1 MNSRIFEMFLCIFE
15 GSLQVNSMRYFIL
28 ILFLTLNSYS
38 QKKMK
43 IPPFL
48 KKGDTVAIVCTAR
61 KFFPEDAKPAIE
73 LLESWGLK
81 VKLGK
86 TIGLDSCQLGGTD
99 QERAADFQFQLD
111 DDNIKAIWCAR
122 GGYGTVRIIDQ
133 LDFTK
138 FVNHPK
144 WVMGFSDV
152 TVLHSHIH
160 TLGVA
165 TLHTIM
171 PFTVPKA
178 PEEVKATLK
187 AALFG
192 EKLAYQIPAKSHDIQ
207 GKARG
212 ILVGGNISILYS
224 LLGSKSSIDTRGKIL
239 FIEDL
244 DEYLYHID
252 RMMYNL
258 KRNGYFDQVKGI
270 IVGSMTDMHDNEI
283 PFGQNEVQII
293 TAIAQSYNIPIVFEF
308 PAGHQRDNR
317 TLILGSLVDFEV
329 NSTNVILRFY

>member
-1 MNSRIFEMFLCIFE
+1 
-15 GSLQVNSMRYFIL
+15 
-28 ILFLTLNSYS
+28 
-38 QKKMK
+38 MK
-43 IPPFL
+43 IPPYL

-99 QERAADFQFQLD
+99 TERAADFQEQLD
-111 DDNIKAIWCAR
+111 NDNVKAIWCAR
-122 GGYGTVRIIDQ
+122 GGYGTVRIIDMI
-133 LDFTK
+133 DFSK
-138 FVNHPK
+138 FKKNPK

-152 TVLHSHIH
+152 TVLHSHIN
-160 TLGVA
+160 TMNVA
-165 TLHTIM
+165 TLHSIM

-178 PEEVKATLK
+178 PEEVKETFK
-187 AALFG
+187 NALFG
-192 EKLAYQIPAKSHDIQ
+192 IKNSYTIPSKTYDKKGLAK
-207 GKARG
+207 GE
-212 ILVGGNISILYS
+212 LVGGNLSILYS
-224 LLGSKSSIDTRGKIL
+224 LLGSKSSIDTKNKIL

-258 KRNGYFDQVKGI
+258 KRNDYFKNVKGI
-270 IVGSMTDMHDNEI
+270 IVGSMHDMHDNEI

-293 TAIAQSYNIPIVFEF
+293 TEITKDLKIPIAFEF
-308 PAGHQRDNR
+308 CAGHQKDNR
-317 TLILGSLVDFEV
+317 ALVLGSQVTFEV
-329 NSTNVILRFY
+329 NETEIKLTFD